1 MRVFF
6 NSLSV
11 NSSSININRLSID
24 KVSAARR
31 GATIVVVLII
41 LLAMTLT
48 AVSMMNTAILQEQI
62 AANSRQKTVSR
73 YVAESA
79 LNQAERMIK
88 VKNFGVEFHMTPLFD
103 SQIKGYYSAT
113 DLLLSAGIT
122 KTSAPVDFDVTDM
135 SEWDE
140 NINSVAVIGVIEN
153 AITAKPP
160 QYIIEYIGR
169 QQPDSAKA
177 VIQSEPSYFFRVT
190 AIGWGKDPK
199 IYTILQSIYR
209 LKPKVK
215 NVNTVTFDGSR
226 ISWSIIH

>member
-11 NSSSININRLSID
+11 NRSSINRLPID
-24 KVSAARR
+24 KVSATQR

-48 AVSMMNTAILQEQI
+48 AVSMMNTAVLQEQI

-79 LNQAERMIK
+79 LNQAERVIK
-88 VKNFGVEFHMTPLFD
+88 VKNFGVGLHMTPLFD

-113 DLLLSAGIT
+113 DLLLSAGFT
-122 KTSAPVDFDVTDM
+122 KTSSPVDFDITDM
-135 SEWDE
+135 SAWDE

-169 QQPDSAKA
+169 QQADAAKV

-209 LKPKVK
+209 LKPKAK
-215 NVNTVTFDGSR
+215 NVNTVTFEGGR